1 MSLQFKKIKFYVGF
15 VSWRFKKWG
24 RDSQRGREESGEL
37 YNQTR
42 TSLKTLQFCRVAR
55 AFRLGI
61 PLLCVHVYSL
71 AFALFSWLS
80 LSVVL
85 HYNHICISMYQK
97 MLMELFISLLRL
109 VELRANL

>member
-1 MSLQFKKIKFYVGF
+1 MLASLNLGKPYRRSNSTWASSLGVLKNEPYYCSLRASI
-15 VSWRFKKWG
+15 RG

-42 TSLKTLQFCRVAR
+42 TSLKTLQ
-55 AFRLGI
+55 
-61 PLLCVHVYSL
+61 
-71 AFALFSWLS
+71 
-80 LSVVL
+80 
-85 HYNHICISMYQK
+85 ICISMYQK

>member
-42 TSLKTLQFCRVAR
+42 TSLKTLQ
-55 AFRLGI
+55 
-61 PLLCVHVYSL
+61 
-71 AFALFSWLS
+71 
-80 LSVVL
+80 
-85 HYNHICISMYQK
+85 ICISMYQK